1 MVKWIEINDL
11 KFHDLLLRE
20 VQLGCWLCF
29 VSIFFG
35 VLLFCLHSNAIEKR
49 RNIHIETIEK
59 MPNKNM
65 YPFYWHFYWI
75 ARLVAFFPRF
85 LLPQKA
91 TRTCVRWLAIDLHVE
106 FHLVHCRS
114 CCFSFVF
121 PKIDTYTY
129 TACMYFN
136 CKFVQSPQIF
146 RLRTICRTM
155 FASLSIKCKIHS
167 RNTHASRKRTET
179 SSAFFSLFNLIE
191 QPFSMCCG
199 NALIK
204 CAAGC
209 SFFGIFMWAS
219 EWVCV
224 YVRFLQSK

>member
-1 MVKWIEINDL
+1 
-11 KFHDLLLRE
+11 
-20 VQLGCWLCF
+20 
-29 VSIFFG
+29 
-35 VLLFCLHSNAIEKR
+35 
-49 RNIHIETIEK
+49 
-59 MPNKNM
+59 M

-167 RNTHASRKRTET
+167 RNTHASRKRTDT
-179 SSAFFSLFNLIE
+179 SLAFF
-191 QPFSMCCG
+191 PFSIWL
-199 NALIK
+199 NSHFQ
-204 CAAGC
+204 CAAETHSSNVRLVALFSVFLC
-209 SFFGIFMWAS
+209 ERVSECVCTFVSFSQNRRNKCFNVRSNVFMVGMWHENLWSIF
-219 EWVCV
+219 
-224 YVRFLQSK
+224 F